1 MDVLSLLKEED
12 DNPRGRGGATEASG
26 RVHQGATL
34 DEAAAVE
41 AARQEAKE
49 RRIPLREQEAGILH
63 LLQAKSLF
71 ARLRLPEP
79 HYDADGKLLWTP
91 PGDLVLRR
99 VYDDL
104 SRWCAPDVSQHPKR
118 EEGFAK
124 LSEAYDTISNKN
136 GRRDAYVAE
145 RVAELRRLEQLRE
158 QVRREAEEKAAESS
172 AASSP
177 RPSGQDHRE
186 PWRYSGPRGADS
198 PRAQAMARQGS
209 SALARS
215 QALPLKPSSSSSAS
229 ASAPASAAASASAS
243 AKRPRDWLRGGG
255 PTADPDAVVE
265 TQAAVS
271 SIRSKLSAPKAARGP
286 AAPPRGQEKLGTH
299 SAGLTA
305 ERLKRSQEEH
315 RAKMEAAGKPVP
327 HYRK

>member
-1 MDVLSLLKEED
+1 MTACPRSSAAPTTFSTTHFQRQEIMFSGSMVLDRRRCYGIACSLRQNIVNSPLRQAMDVLSLLKEED

-104 SRWCAPDVSQHPKR
+104 SRCCAPDVSQHPKR
-118 EEGFAK
+118 EEGFVK
-124 LSEAYDTISNKN
+124 LMSEAYDTISNKN
-136 GRRDAYVAE
+136 GRRDCFRCPALIAIAY
-145 RVAELRRLEQLRE
+145 
-158 QVRREAEEKAAESS
+158 
-172 AASSP
+172 
-177 RPSGQDHRE
+177 
-186 PWRYSGPRGADS
+186 
-198 PRAQAMARQGS
+198 
-209 SALARS
+209 
-215 QALPLKPSSSSSAS
+215 
-229 ASAPASAAASASAS
+229 
-243 AKRPRDWLRGGG
+243 
-255 PTADPDAVVE
+255 
-265 TQAAVS
+265 
-271 SIRSKLSAPKAARGP
+271 
-286 AAPPRGQEKLGTH
+286 
-299 SAGLTA
+299 
-305 ERLKRSQEEH
+305 
-315 RAKMEAAGKPVP
+315 
-327 HYRK
+327 

>member
-1 MDVLSLLKEED
+1 MAVRILFSHDSPRPATPDVLSLLKEED

-104 SRWCAPDVSQHPKR
+104 SRCCAPDVSQHPKR

-136 GRRDAYVAE
+136 GRRDC
-145 RVAELRRLEQLRE
+145 L
-158 QVRREAEEKAAESS
+158 
-172 AASSP
+172 
-177 RPSGQDHRE
+177 
-186 PWRYSGPRGADS
+186 YS
-198 PRAQAMARQGS
+198 
-209 SALARS
+209 
-215 QALPLKPSSSSSAS
+215 
-229 ASAPASAAASASAS
+229 
-243 AKRPRDWLRGGG
+243 
-255 PTADPDAVVE
+255 
-265 TQAAVS
+265 
-271 SIRSKLSAPKAARGP
+271 
-286 AAPPRGQEKLGTH
+286 
-299 SAGLTA
+299 SAGL
-305 ERLKRSQEEH
+305 S
-315 RAKMEAAGKPVP
+315 GPNS
-327 HYRK
+327 